1 MVLRPAGE
9 KPRRARLVEGEV
21 EFTRAVFECPQCRRS
36 VAPLDLELGLVGHET
51 LSHRVQKKVAY
62 AAAQTSFRQA
72 SVDLAHQVEIE
83 VSPSEVARIAKE
95 TGRVLE
101 VCQREREGRWN
112 EPISGDHRVAPPERR
127 CRRLV
132 IEADATSALTV
143 KGEEHKMI
151 YVGTAFDASERG
163 VKDSS
168 GRPYV
173 AERRYGASAEDFE
186 DFGVRLR
193 ALAHRMGVRG
203 AREVAFLGDGA
214 PCLWKWAEENLP
226 GAVLIQ
232 DPWHVF
238 DRLSTLLD
246 DVGGRG
252 SKKVGKC
259 LEKWK
264 EKILESRVQEVIDE
278 LRAWQRR
285 SRRKA
290 RRRLD
295 EEIHYLETSRPRMD
309 YARHRASG
317 WPIGSGAIEGGCK
330 HLVKERF
337 NRTGARWKRARLR
350 YVLALRLSLF
360 NDEWETDWATAL
372 RPAA

>member
-1 MVLRPAGE
+1 VLRPAGE

-21 EFTRAVFECPQCRRS
+21 EFVRAVFECPRCRHS
-36 VAPLDLELGLVGHET
+36 VAPLDLELGLGGHET
-51 LSHRVQKKVAY
+51 LSHQVQKKVAY
-62 AAAQTSFRQA
+62 AAAQTSFGQA
-72 SVDLAHQVEIE
+72 SLDLAHQVGIE
-83 VSPSEVARIAKE
+83 VSPAEVARIAKQV
-95 TGRVLE
+95 GAALE
-101 VCQREREGRWN
+101 ACQREREVGWN

-127 CRRLV
+127 CERLV

-151 YVGTAFDASERG
+151 YVGTAFEASQRG
-163 VKDSS
+163 VKDAS

-186 DFGVRLR
+186 DFGARLR

-214 PCLWKWAEENLP
+214 LCQWKWAEENLP
-226 GAVLIQ
+226 GAALIQ
-232 DPWHVF
+232 DLWHVL
-238 DRLSTLLD
+238 DRLSTLLHD
-246 DVGGRG
+246 LGGRR
-252 SKKVGKC
+252 SEELC
-259 LEKWK
+259 EQLERWK
-264 EKILESRVQEVIDE
+264 EKLLASRVQEVLDE
-278 LRAWQRR
+278 LRTWHRR

-290 RRRLD
+290 RRRLA
-295 EEIHYLETSRPRMD
+295 EEIRYLETSRPRMD
-309 YARHRASG
+309 YARYRAAG

-337 NRTGARWKRARLR
+337 GRTGARWKRARLR

>member
-1 MVLRPAGE
+1 
-9 KPRRARLVEGEV
+9 
-21 EFTRAVFECPQCRRS
+21 
-36 VAPLDLELGLVGHET
+36 LDLELGLGGHEA
-51 LSHRVQKKVAY
+51 LSHLVQKKVAY
-62 AAAQTSFRQA
+62 AAAQTSFGQA
-72 SVDLAHQVEIE
+72 ALDLVHQTGIE
-83 VSPSEVARIAKE
+83 VSPAEVARIAKQAG
-95 TGRVLE
+95 TVLE
-101 VCQREREGRWN
+101 ACQREREEGWN
-112 EPISGDHRVAPPERR
+112 EPISGDQRVVAPERR
-127 CRRLV
+127 CERLV

-151 YVGTAFDASERG
+151 YVGTAFDASQRG

-168 GRPYV
+168 GRPYL

-186 DFGVRLR
+186 DFGARLR
-193 ALAHRMGVRG
+193 ALAHRMGARG

-232 DPWHVF
+232 DAWHVF
-238 DRLSTLLD
+238 DRLSTLLHD
-246 DVGGRG
+246 LAGRG
-252 SKKVGKC
+252 SEAVRER
-259 LEKWK
+259 LDKWK
-264 EKILESRVQEVIDE
+264 EKILESRVQEVLDE
-278 LRAWQRR
+278 LRERR
-285 SRRKA
+285 RRCRRKA

-295 EEIHYLETSRPRMD
+295 EEIRYLETSRSRMD
-309 YARHRASG
+309 YARYRAAG

-337 NRTGARWKRARLR
+337 DRTGARWKRARLK